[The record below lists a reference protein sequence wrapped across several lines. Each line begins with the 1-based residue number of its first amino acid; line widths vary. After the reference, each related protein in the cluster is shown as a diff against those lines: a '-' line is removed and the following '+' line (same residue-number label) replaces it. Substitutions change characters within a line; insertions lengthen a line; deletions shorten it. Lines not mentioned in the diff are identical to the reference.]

1 MTYKTAIIQDYN
13 WSAEENA
20 KPGLDPGLRNAL
32 MLCCPVS
39 SIIWASIIYTALR
52 FLR

>member
-1 MTYKTAIIQDYN
+1 MTYRTTVIRDF
-13 WSAEENA
+13 SGLAEEDT
-20 KPGLDPGLRNAL
+20 KPYPAPGFFNAL

-39 SIIWASIIYTALR
+39 SIIWAGIIYGALR